1 MGKPCVSALRGVR
14 RSIADF
20 IERMMYEVA
29 AADWVAAV
37 AVGMMDRASW
47 RQ

>member
-1 MGKPCVSALRGVR
+1 MTARFYLLIVG
-14 RSIADF
+14 F

-29 AADWVAAV
+29 AADRVEAV
-37 AVGMMDRASW
+37 VGGMMDRASL